1 MEEVTACK
9 IPWLSAGHCEANLD
23 DCPKVIYS
31 SWEGKQPL
39 EHYVQGKEYL
49 ATVPKGFSCPLP
61 SCLMSPWEVSYTKKM
76 TLNLPPHSLPSTV
89 WGTCQGCSALKF
101 PLLGP
106 EAPGTTNTSLHCLP
120 ASHFPVALMRQPC
133 AHTIAYCGCLASHS
147 LPHCRGLHTNNL
159 LNLGPIEGDS
169 SSHVQP
175 VLLF

>member
-1 MEEVTACK
+1 MTALKWSTPPGKASSLWNTMSRVKSIWQQFPRVSHAPSHPAWCLLGRFPIQRK
-9 IPWLSAGHCEANLD
+9 WLW
-23 DCPKVIYS
+23 I
-31 SWEGKQPL
+31 
-39 EHYVQGKEYL
+39 
-49 ATVPKGFSCPLP
+49 
-61 SCLMSPWEVSYTKKM
+61 
-76 TLNLPPHSLPSTV
+76 SLLTHFLLLSG
-89 WGTCQGCSALKF
+89 GTCQGCSALKF